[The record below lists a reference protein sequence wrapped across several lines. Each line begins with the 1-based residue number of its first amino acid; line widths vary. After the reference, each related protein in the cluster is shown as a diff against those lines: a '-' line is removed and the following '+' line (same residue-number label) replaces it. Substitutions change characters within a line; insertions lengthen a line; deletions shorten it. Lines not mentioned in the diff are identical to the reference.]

1 MKGPGRCLTWSEFQH
16 VSSSWSNRCFF
27 PNCRVLRF
35 STELTLETP
44 KSASSSPSCSTNPQV
59 YPPRTQPLAEG
70 PEHCPPRAG
79 LSPANCLCTNQ
90 RVGHLSS
97 TRPRRTQSWAQPGTE
112 SWGQCSHSSVT
123 LFTTESAR
131 PHLQHRT
138 STITTLF
145 TAVPNV
151 ASITPLQK
159 KKMGISG
166 KPPMA

>member
-1 MKGPGRCLTWSEFQH
+1 MSPHPGRTGASFQTAGCCDSAPNSPWKHQNRPPPHHLAPQTPSSIHRGLNPWRRVPNTARPAPGSHLLT
-16 VSSSWSNRCFF
+16 VSAQTREWVIS
-27 PNCRVLRF
+27 V
-35 STELTLETP
+35 
-44 KSASSSPSCSTNPQV
+44 PQG
-59 YPPRTQPLAEG
+59 L
-70 PEHCPPRAG
+70 AG
-79 LSPANCLCTNQ
+79 L
-90 RVGHLSS
+90 
-97 TRPRRTQSWAQPGTE
+97 SWAQPGTE

-138 STITTLF
+138 STITTLL